1 MFSSNEEGLRK
12 EGCREKDA
20 GAGEGAFVE
29 LSEIEGVLRMR
40 MAYMCMC
47 VAGGWWVGVSAVN
60 LDVTDRKTVADHY
73 HKSDKR

>member
-1 MFSSNEEGLRK
+1 MGREELSSSNNQKLRK
-12 EGCREKDA
+12 EEA
-20 GAGEGAFVE
+20 TAGEGAFVRVCG
-29 LSEIEGVLRMR
+29 IKGVFRMR

-47 VAGGWWVGVSAVN
+47 VAGGGGVGVSAVN